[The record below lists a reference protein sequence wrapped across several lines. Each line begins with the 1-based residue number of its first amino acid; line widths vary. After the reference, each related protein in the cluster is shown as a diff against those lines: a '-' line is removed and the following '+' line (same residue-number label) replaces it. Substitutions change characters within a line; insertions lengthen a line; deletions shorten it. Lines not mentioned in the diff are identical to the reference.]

1 MQHKESVKTAQTGEQ
16 KRERLHML
24 DTLRGLM
31 IVGVVLF
38 HFVFDMYRMDSEW
51 AETFINAPI
60 FELIANVGRIL
71 FLLLAGIC
79 TRFSRNNLKR
89 GLFVA
94 AAAVIISVATA
105 ALDFISVG
113 SLGNLFIYFGI
124 LHLMAVCMLLY
135 ALSDII
141 LSHVKL
147 NPNVNA
153 VLRPCIIALF
163 ALAFVITFRL
173 YDGSLG
179 IGGFSKTVNCG
190 LNGTLLGVLLGF
202 HGFLPL
208 SADYFPLM
216 PWAFAFFAGS
226 FLGAY
231 FQEGHVPKFLYK
243 NICPPL
249 TFAGRH
255 TLIIYLAHQPL
266 IYGIAVLVSY
276 IHV

>member
-1 MQHKESVKTAQTGEQ
+1 MQHKETVQAAQRGEQ

-24 DTLRGLM
+24 DTLRGFM
-31 IVGVVLF
+31 IVGVVIF
-38 HFVFDMYRMDSEW
+38 HFVFDMYCMDAEW
-51 AETFINAPI
+51 AEVLINSPI
-60 FELIANVGRIL
+60 FEFIANVGRTL

-94 AAAVIISVATA
+94 AAAVIISIATA
-105 ALDFISVG
+105 ALDLISVG
-113 SLGNLFIYFGI
+113 SLGNMFIYFGI

-135 ALSDII
+135 ALFDMA
-141 LSHVKL
+141 LSHVKP
-147 NPNVNA
+147 NPNVNT
-153 VLRPCIIALF
+153 VLRPCIIALC
-163 ALAFVITFRL
+163 ALAFAITFRL
-173 YDGSLG
+173 YDGTVG
-179 IGGFSKTVNCG
+179 IGGFAKEVSCA

-202 HGFLPL
+202 SGFSPL

-231 FQEGHVPKFLYK
+231 FQEGKAPEFLYK

-276 IHV
+276 IHI